1 LRSTRNARINNSG
14 ITSGI
19 YEEMEVFDNEFYI
32 EPSPDNKESSRI
44 KRQTFIK
51 KQDRCHAQL
60 PLLAINSLMILCSID
75 DIIGYTEKNKFR
87 NITS

>member
-1 LRSTRNARINNSG
+1 
-14 ITSGI
+14 
-19 YEEMEVFDNEFYI
+19 MEFFDNEFYL
-32 EPSPDNKESSRI
+32 EPSPDNEESSRK

-60 PLLAINSLMILCSID
+60 TLLAIDSLMILCSID
-75 DIIGYTEKNKFR
+75 DIAGYTEKTNKFG